1 MPTHSEAL
9 EAFDSLHPR
18 LPQRDEALRQAYD
31 ALCTHKYYCNIGEL
45 PTSEAIDNAA
55 KAIKEELARLQPLMQ
70 ERKVLADAA
79 FRERLGLKPRE
90 QAL

>member
-31 ALCTHKYYCNIGEL
+31 ALCTHKYYCNVGEL

-55 KAIKEELARLQPLMQ
+55 KVIKEVLAKNQPLLTQ
-70 ERKVLADAA
+70 RQVLADAA

-90 QAL
+90 

>member
-1 MPTHSEAL
+1 MTAQEEL
-9 EAFDSLHPR
+9 DEFDNANPR

-55 KAIKEELARLQPLMQ
+55 RAIKEELVKNQPLLTQ
-70 ERKVLADAA
+70 RRVLADAA

-90 QAL
+90 QVL